1 MINNKSIKTFVN
13 NLHSIKN
20 SPDTTLRL
28 VSDEL
33 VNFAEELKLGFMEIT
48 TEFHSPTLDEKDSK
62 VKVVLYKN
70 PQGYNEQPLS
80 KQFLSTNMGNIK
92 FTACPSLNSTW
103 TEEEISDIVF
113 IFQTIYI
120 LTERS
125 QFFSSMISYQETDF
139 YTGAKNLQ
147 GLHTIGDL
155 LFEHNELSL
164 YTVIFLNIKN
174 LRFYNLLHGEKNV
187 NYMLRVY
194 TMMTINFLKDKG
206 FFAHLGGDNFVTLIK
221 SENLP
226 EYFKFTSNI
235 LIPVDSNGIMQ
246 NVSIATRAGV
256 YDIQP
261 GVPFS
266 IALSNAS
273 FALGMSKKSM
283 QNDTVLFDQDLNEKL
298 FEAKKIS
305 SSFLN
310 ALDNNEI
317 SVFYQPKIDLT
328 TKKIFG
334 AEALSRWQ
342 KEKLLLPE
350 EFLPHLETEGLTYKL
365 DLFVLNKICVDIKTW
380 IKKGIPIVPIS
391 FNISQ
396 FDFYYDNLESDII
409 EIINLHNIK
418 PSFIEIEIPELRDSK
433 LYPRLE
439 RFINTMSKFGVKI
452 CLDQF
457 GTKTA
462 SLSMLSSFHFDT
474 LKINREVVNQ
484 LLLKNK
490 VNLIFTKA
498 LLAITKELNIKVI
511 AQGIET
517 SEHLSHLKK
526 IGCKFGQGFYFEKPL
541 YQIEFENLLLQ
552 EKNYY

>member
-1 MINNKSIKTFVN
+1 MINNKTIKSFIN

-20 SPDTTLRL
+20 SPETTLRL

-62 VKVVLYKN
+62 VKVILYKN
-70 PQGYNEQPLS
+70 PQGYNEQPLN
-80 KQFLSTNMGNIK
+80 KQFLSTNMGSIK
-92 FTACPSLNSTW
+92 FSACPSLNTTW
-103 TEEEISDIVF
+103 TEEEISDIVY
-113 IFQTIYI
+113 IFQIIFI
-120 LTERS
+120 LTERAH
-125 QFFSSMISYQETDF
+125 FFSSMISYKETDF

-187 NYMLRVY
+187 DYMLKVY
-194 TMMTINFLKDKG
+194 TMMTLDFLKDKG
-206 FFAHLGGDNFVTLIK
+206 YFGHLGGDNFVALIK
-221 SENLP
+221 TEFVPDYL
-226 EYFKFTSNI
+226 KFSSKI
-235 LIPVDSNGIMQ
+235 VIPVDSNGIMQ
-246 NVSIATRAGV
+246 SVSISARAGV
-256 YDIQP
+256 FNIQP
-261 GVPFS
+261 GVPFF

-273 FALGMSKKSM
+273 FALEMSKKSM
-283 QNDTVLFDQDLNEKL
+283 QNDTVLFDQNLNEQL
-298 FEAKKIS
+298 FQAKKIS
-305 SSFLN
+305 NSFLN
-310 ALDNNEI
+310 ALDNGEI
-317 SVFYQPKIDLT
+317 SVFYQPKIDLLS
-328 TKKIFG
+328 KKIFG

-342 KEKLLLPE
+342 KDKILLPE
-350 EFLPHLETEGLTYKL
+350 EFLSHIETEGLSHKL
-365 DLFVLNKICVDIKTW
+365 DLFVLNKICIDIKTW

-396 FDFYYDNLESDII
+396 FDFYYDNLEFDMI

-418 PSFIEIEIPELRDSK
+418 PSFIEIEIPELKDSK

-439 RFINTMSKFGVKI
+439 SFINTMSKFGTKI

-457 GTKTA
+457 GTKTS
-462 SLSMLSSFHFDT
+462 SLSILSSYHFDT
-474 LKINREVVNQ
+474 LKINKNIVNQ
-484 LLLKNK
+484 LMLKNK
-490 VNLIFTKA
+490 VNYIFTKA
-498 LLAITKELNIKVI
+498 LLAITKELNVKVI

-517 SEHLSHLKK
+517 SEHLSQLKK

>member
-20 SPDTTLRL
+20 SPETTLRL

-80 KQFLSTNMGNIK
+80 KQFLSTNMGSIK

-235 LIPVDSNGIMQ
+235 LLKPNNLYAVFNF
-246 NVSIATRAGV
+246 
-256 YDIQP
+256 
-261 GVPFS
+261 FS
-266 IALSNAS
+266 IFILCSI
-273 FALGMSKKSM
+273 L
-283 QNDTVLFDQDLNEKL
+283 
-298 FEAKKIS
+298 KIS
-305 SSFLN
+305 PI
-310 ALDNNEI
+310 E
-317 SVFYQPKIDLT
+317 VLT
-328 TKKIFG
+328 AG
-334 AEALSRWQ
+334 A
-342 KEKLLLPE
+342 
-350 EFLPHLETEGLTYKL
+350 
-365 DLFVLNKICVDIKTW
+365 D
-380 IKKGIPIVPIS
+380 
-391 FNISQ
+391 
-396 FDFYYDNLESDII
+396 
-409 EIINLHNIK
+409 
-418 PSFIEIEIPELRDSK
+418 
-433 LYPRLE
+433 
-439 RFINTMSKFGVKI
+439 
-452 CLDQF
+452 
-457 GTKTA
+457 
-462 SLSMLSSFHFDT
+462 
-474 LKINREVVNQ
+474 
-484 LLLKNK
+484 
-490 VNLIFTKA
+490 
-498 LLAITKELNIKVI
+498 
-511 AQGIET
+511 
-517 SEHLSHLKK
+517 
-526 IGCKFGQGFYFEKPL
+526 
-541 YQIEFENLLLQ
+541 
-552 EKNYY
+552 